1 MKITKRI
8 KPKKRKVDLDILDFS
23 KIAHKTELHKI
34 PPAYHKMKKIKT
46 LLTKNVK
53 STSHRSQSLN
63 NPGYYKPISQ
73 F

>member
-1 MKITKRI
+1 MKTI
-8 KPKKRKVDLDILDFS
+8 KKIKTEKRKVNLDILDFS
-23 KIAHKTELHKI
+23 KIVSKTELHKI